1 MTPALRRTLLLVIA
15 AVLAAGA
22 LGYGVT
28 AFVLSN
34 NRSQAPSAVE
44 TVSSTAPPTGP
55 RVVFRN
61 TASGQGY
68 GQIAI
73 VPLDDPEGARTVVPV
88 ACDRVDA
95 TRNEASCLRTERG
108 VVTTFS
114 ATLYDDEWNE
124 RNNWPLAGIPSRTRL
139 SPDGSLVA
147 STAFVTG
154 HGYAVVGFSTQ
165 TMIRGADGTD
175 HGNLE
180 DFALTIDGQAVT
192 AADRNLW
199 GVTFAQDGRTFFATA
214 ATGGR
219 TWLVK
224 GDLAARTLESVREN
238 AECPS
243 LSPDETQ
250 IAYKKKDSTGDG
262 THWSVAVLDLA
273 DGTETVL
280 PEPQSVDDQIEWL
293 DDSTLLY
300 GMPGA
305 EVGDSTV
312 WSIPS
317 DGSAGPRVFIEHAW
331 SPAVVR

>member
-1 MTPALRRTLLLVIA
+1 MTPALRKTLLIAIALVL
-15 AVLAAGA
+15 VAGA

-28 AFVLSN
+28 SFVLSQ
-34 NRSQAPSAVE
+34 NRSQAPSAVHTTTNE
-44 TVSSTAPPTGP
+44 AAVTGP
-55 RVVFRN
+55 RIVFRN
-61 TASGQGY
+61 TAAGEGY
-68 GQIAI
+68 GQLAI
-73 VPLDDPEGARTVVPV
+73 VPLDNPGAARTLVDVT
-88 ACDRVDA
+88 CDRVDA
-95 TRNEASCLRTERG
+95 TNDEASCLHTDRG
-108 VVTTFS
+108 VITTFN
-114 ATLYDDEWNE
+114 ATLYDSEWNE
-124 RNNWPLAGIPSRTRL
+124 KSSWPLAGIPSRTRL
-139 SPDGSLVA
+139 SPDGSLIA

-165 TMIRGADGTD
+165 TIIRAADGTD

-180 DFALTIDGQAVT
+180 EFALTIDGAAVT

-199 GVTFAQDGRTFFATA
+199 GVTFVDDRSFYATA

-224 GDLAARTLESVREN
+224 GDLEERTLTSLREN

-243 LSPDETQ
+243 LSPDGTR
-250 IAYKKKDSTGDG
+250 IAYKKKVSTSGD
-262 THWSVAVLDLA
+262 THWSIAVLNLA

-280 PEPQSVDDQIEWL
+280 AEPRSVDDQLEWL

-300 GMPGA
+300 GMPTG

-312 WSIPS
+312 WSIGADAAAEP
-317 DGSAGPRVFIEHAW
+317 AVFIEHAW